1 MYEVWDYLDC
11 NLRDRAF
18 NICVA
23 QFEVRAVKS
32 LKDIYFSSKVFF
44 DNYMET
50 IGI

>member
-32 LKDIYFSSKVFF
+32 LKDIYVLVQKWFLTTTLKL
-44 DNYMET
+44 
-50 IGI
+50 